1 MFVNTIFRRFF
12 FTVFFLV
19 ISLYILFILFKPLYI
34 APTITIDLPSGTFNI
49 SPEHS
54 DLWEKF
60 KILYLIFF
68 ILSNLIYSNVIYPI
82 FFNKNTNKISK
93 IQKSQMED
101 LHLNIM
107 NSSTNTPLIIPKEG
121 LYQNILITGTI
132 RHW

>member
-54 DLWEKF
+54 DLWEKL

-82 FFNKNTNKISK
+82 FFNKSTNKISK